1 MVKNN
6 SINNEEII
14 STKNFNHQDLSEQIK
29 IEKEQ
34 SYKVWN
40 RDNTTIP
47 YLSILQRKKQSDY
60 QADIAENMNGKKSLE
75 TSINTKDQK

>member
-1 MVKNN
+1 MKKL
-6 SINNEEII
+6 I

-75 TSINTKDQK
+75 TSVNTKDQK